1 MIYYALWNKAKP
13 ISSHHG
19 KYHHSRKWKQEKIKY
34 HPGLDQT
41 CKLSNKISEP
51 DAAKDEW

>member
-13 ISSHHG
+13 ISSPYG
-19 KYHHSRKWKQEKIKY
+19 KYHHSRKWKQDKMKY
-34 HPGLDQT
+34 HPGLIQT